1 MQRVYLNCQKGM
13 KCSKSD
19 KITSFSALCFDFIFR
34 IILRFG
40 EEIKQRT
47 ELPSKLFE
55 SIDTLFCGILQACD
69 WTGDVS
75 PEYLAYLRTAT
86 ATFHLVF
93 WEFAEFM
100 INFFQMSQEEADK
113 WKT

>member
-1 MQRVYLNCQKGM
+1 M